1 MTVEHF
7 QSFLRDIDQVC
18 MFCKSLF
25 SFSTFSFGYCI
36 ILSVFFSID
45 TKGQKY
51 EKLLENQHEPLQKPD
66 ASEGSVL
73 PFMGH
78 VIYSS

>member
-1 MTVEHF
+1 M
-7 QSFLRDIDQVC
+7 
-18 MFCKSLF
+18 
-25 SFSTFSFGYCI
+25 YN
-36 ILSVFFSID
+36 